1 MDTFYYGLSGFQKC
15 DKKRLTIPTS
25 VLIPTDT
32 PAYQLCHLLS
42 IYVHRI
48 DYNSV
53 NTNACLGFRWP
64 WSEYWTI
71 RGETAGMNLV
81 RVTL

>member
-25 VLIPTDT
+25 ALVHTDT
-32 PAYQLCHLLS
+32 SAYQLCHLLS
-42 IYVHRI
+42 IYVRRI

-53 NTNACLGFRWP
+53 NTNACLGFRRP
-64 WSEYWTI
+64 WSEYWAI
-71 RGETAGMNLV
+71 RSEAAGMNLV